1 MRLGI
6 VLAGVLTVLL
16 AVVPNSP
23 TADDARIKQAIERGV
38 KFVQGL
44 QRDDGS
50 WPYQESGM
58 TSLAALT
65 LLECGIPPTD
75 NSIQRAAAY
84 VRETI
89 IGEDRTYSL
98 ALGVLFLDR
107 LGEDVDVA
115 LIEALSARILSG
127 QYATGGWTYRS
138 GTDLIG
144 NQKARLK
151 EAVMKRVEKK
161 ERSAPTTEE
170 RRASTEISPDS
181 KAEIE
186 NVLKR
191 GPLAAEPAGGGGG
204 VTGADSVIVQRP
216 DNSNTQFAVLALWTG
231 RRYGVPVQ
239 DALDR
244 VEKRFRN
251 SQNGDGGWGYM
262 PVNGAAGGG
271 PVFDPNAASTS
282 AMTCAGLIGL
292 AMHHA
297 AAGESAMRAGGPKA
311 KGAGGGAGGKKQPTV
326 RDIAKDPAIDAA
338 LKYLSAA
345 MAAAPATAAPPPQPP
360 RGGLGGAQPPAG
372 ARPGAGGRQPEGAP
386 KGAPGG
392 GAQAPGAGAPVP
404 KDDKNAPQKGQ
415 GGPGAGFQPP
425 NGQFPQG
432 FPGGGQAGGQQPR
445 GGFQMPTKN
454 LMTMGRVYYFLWSLE
469 RTAVAYGIQKIGG
482 KDWYDWGA
490 NFLIADQETNGS
502 WQGVHGQYGADTCFA
517 LLFLRRAD
525 LAKDLSNSLRGQR
538 GESILRG
545 GAGDFKPG
553 SIKKVRS
560 PFEDSANAGG
570 GEKDKSGPKPLPA
583 DVDPVVAKLV
593 GEFVKASGSQFD
605 DALAKLRDT
614 RGAEH
619 TQALAY
625 AIDQLDGDKR
635 NKAREALAER
645 LSKLKSSFLAT
656 YMGDDNAE
664 LRRAAALA
672 CALKEDMS
680 HVGKLIDL
688 LNDRE
693 KTVERAAYAALKD
706 LTKQDFGPTVSA
718 SEAEKSTAIKAW
730 REWWRKQLE
739 K

>member
-6 VLAGVLTVLL
+6 LIAGVLAVLL
-16 AVVPNSP
+16 AFVPNSQ

-44 QRDDGS
+44 QRDNGS

-65 LLECGIPPTD
+65 LLECGVPPTHD
-75 NSIQRAAAY
+75 SIVKAAAY

-89 IGEDRTYSL
+89 IGEDKTYSL
-98 ALGVLFLDR
+98 SLGILFLDR

-115 LIEALSARILSG
+115 LIEALSARVLSG
-127 QYATGGWTYRS
+127 QYASGGWSYRS

-161 ERSAPTTEE
+161 DRSAPTTDE
-170 RRASTEISPDS
+170 RRASSDISPDA
-181 KAEIE
+181 KAEID

-191 GPLAAEPAGGGGG
+191 GPIQAEPAGGGGG
-204 VTGADSVIVQRP
+204 VTGADSEIVQRP
-216 DNSNTQFAVLALWTG
+216 DNSNTQFAVLALWTA

-239 DALDR
+239 GALDL
-244 VEKRFRN
+244 VAKRFRN

-262 PVNGAAGGG
+262 PVDGAAGGG
-271 PVFDPNAASTS
+271 PVFNPNAASTS
-282 AMTCAGLIGL
+282 AMTCAGLLGL
-292 AMHHA
+292 AMQRV
-297 AAGESAMRAGGPKA
+297 AAGESSMRAGGPKGKTA
-311 KGAGGGAGGKKQPTV
+311 AGGGKNPPTV
-326 RDIAKDPAIDAA
+326 RDIAKDPAIDGA

-345 MAAAPATAAPPPQPP
+345 MASAPAGASPPPMQP
-360 RGGLGGAQPPAG
+360 RGGGAQPPAG
-372 ARPGAGGRQPEGAP
+372 GRPGAGGKQPEGA
-386 KGAPGG
+386 GG
-392 GAQAPGAGAPVP
+392 QAP
-404 KDDKNAPQKGQ
+404 KDGREAPQKGQ
-415 GGPGAGFQPP
+415 GGAPAGFQPP
-425 NGQFPQG
+425 NGGQFPQG
-432 FPGGGQAGGQQPR
+432 FPGGGQAPGGQQPR
-445 GGFQMPTKN
+445 GGFAMPTKN
-454 LMTMGRVYYFLWSLE
+454 LMAVGRLYYFLWSLE

-490 NFLIADQETNGS
+490 NFLVTDQNADGS
-502 WQGVHGQYGADTCFA
+502 WMGVHGQYGADTCFA

-553 SIKKVRS
+553 SIKPVRS
-560 PFEDSANAGG
+560 PFEDSANSGDG
-570 GEKDKSGPKPLPA
+570 HKGGPKPLPA

-593 GEFVKASGSQFD
+593 GEFVKTADSHFD

-614 RGAEH
+614 KGSEH

-625 AIDQLDGDKR
+625 GIDQLDGDKR
-635 NKAREALAER
+635 HKAREALAER
-645 LSKLKSSFLAT
+645 LSKLKSSFLPT
-656 YMGDDNAE
+656 YMKDDNAE

-672 CALKEDMS
+672 CALKEDKN
-680 HVGKLIDL
+680 HIGELIDL

-706 LTKQDFGPTVSA
+706 LTNQNFGPTVSA
-718 SEAEKSTAIKAW
+718 SDAEKATAIKSW